1 MNIAEQVKSALNNQD
16 HYSPRAIQSREG
28 ILGPSDIGF
37 CRQKA
42 TLTAKGTQATDVV
55 PMWAAQI
62 GTAMHNYV
70 EAALHDV
77 YPSWKLGSIHD
88 MYVRA
93 TLPSGAEIGGHPD
106 IVITD
111 EKTIIDI
118 KTVNGF
124 SWVRR
129 AGVSDSHKY
138 QRHLYA
144 LGMIQQYGWD
154 PAETKVGNLYMDRSG
169 SEDDFI
175 LEMEPFDPSLTYEID
190 NWVQD
195 VIYAV
200 EHGEDASRDIAA
212 PVCERICSFYTV
224 CRGGLETSEE
234 ENYTEDGL
242 VQAVTA
248 YVDARAAEKEAKA
261 LKTEAQSRLRGVNGT
276 VGEHQVRWTTMQPSG
291 NLRMDVRK
299 AR

>member
-1 MNIAEQVKSALNNQD
+1 MNIAEQVKAALNNQE
-16 HYSPRAIQSREG
+16 HHSPRAIQSRMG

-42 TLTAKGTQATDVV
+42 TLTAKGTQATDEVS
-55 PMWAAQI
+55 MWAAQI

-93 TLPSGAEIGGHPD
+93 TLPSGAQIGGHPD
-106 IVITD
+106 IVIAD

-154 PAETKVGNLYMDRSG
+154 PEDTKVGNLYMDRSG

-175 LEMEPFDPSLTYEID
+175 LEIEPFDPSLTYEID

-200 EHGEDASRDIAA
+200 ENNEDASRDIAA

-242 VQAVTA
+242 VQAVAA

-276 VGEHQVRWTTMQPSG
+276 VGDHQVRWTTMQPSG
-291 NLRMDVRK
+291 NLRLDVRK